1 MNILELRDRY
11 PKRFEYEYEKWRY
24 SGIGFDWYDHL
35 YDDFKADCMAMGV
48 YVDRIQFSGFYS
60 QGDGVAFTGRM
71 YIFEWMEQ
79 RGFDKTH
86 LAAYIATKDE
96 GSYVRLEIG
105 RGNNMRS
112 NYEGW
117 ENGVGPSGIFAE
129 LDDQTWDRLVN
140 DQLDDL
146 NVEDEVLSFC
156 EDLAAKLYRKLELEY
171 EHLTSKSMFIE
182 MCECNEVTFE
192 ENEDEL
198 QDA

>member
-1 MNILELRDRY
+1 MNILELRDRD
-11 PKRFEYEYEKWRY
+11 PKRFEEEYYKWTEYALDYEWWDY
-24 SGIGFDWYDHL
+24 L
-35 YDDFKADCMAMGV
+35 YDNFKADCMPMGV
-48 YVDRIQFSGFYS
+48 YVDNITFSGFHS
-60 QGDGVAFTGRM
+60 QGDGVSFAGRM

-86 LAAYIATKDE
+86 LAAYIAAKDDA
-96 GSYVRLEIG
+96 SYVSLTIG

-129 LDDQTWDRLVN
+129 LDDQTWDTLVN
-140 DQLDDL
+140 DQLGDL
-146 NVEDEVLSFC
+146 SVEDEVLSFC

-192 ENEDEL
+192 ENEDAL